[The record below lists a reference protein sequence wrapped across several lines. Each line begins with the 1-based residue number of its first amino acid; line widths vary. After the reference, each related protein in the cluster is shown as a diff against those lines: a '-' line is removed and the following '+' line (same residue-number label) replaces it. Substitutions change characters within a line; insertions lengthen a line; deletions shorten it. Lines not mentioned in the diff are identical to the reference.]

1 VSAFKNSRITGI
13 SHYPK
18 SAVAVAGRPEG
29 SVMTVTFELDGQQFI
44 ALNGGPH
51 FKFSEAISLLVQCES
66 QEELDTLWDKLLQDG
81 GKVQQCGWLTDK
93 YGLSWQISHV
103 DLDKMIHDPDPARID
118 RMMQAMFQMKKLDV
132 PALKRA
138 YEQK

>member
-1 VSAFKNSRITGI
+1 
-13 SHYPK
+13 
-18 SAVAVAGRPEG
+18 
-29 SVMTVTFELDGQQFI
+29 
-44 ALNGGPH
+44 
-51 FKFSEAISLLVQCES
+51 
-66 QEELDTLWDKLLQDG
+66 LLQDG

-93 YGLSWQISHV
+93 YGLSWQISHA
-103 DLDKMIHDPDPARID
+103 DLDKMIHDADPARVD